1 MKKMQIVIEVTPKC
15 SVTNLS
21 SVNKYLN
28 EGWLVKK
35 VIVCYEDSVH
45 YLLEKEVPDEQN
57 TKS

>member
-15 SVTNLS
+15 NITNLS
-21 SVNKYLN
+21 KVNEML
-28 EGWLVKK
+28 ERGWLVKK
-35 VIVCYEDSVH
+35 VIICYENSVH